1 MCLLGKIPAPEVLVP
16 LKRFDDNT
24 TIQVT
29 WLPIDSPQIVS
40 YDIEYGIYTRIF
52 PEPPTTTII
61 SSPGPNNL
69 AIDIIGIDGDT
80 NYQVRVRGVAE
91 VDDDEKNELIST
103 DEGLWSPWV
112 VSQVKIPM
120 GKFFIQCYVHLN
132 ILSFIEPITGGST
145 SIYTA
150 CNGIIF
156 ATGLIAIIVFF

>member
-1 MCLLGKIPAPEVLVP
+1 MCLLGRIPAPEVVVP

-40 YDIEYGIYTRIF
+40 YDIEYGIYTRIL

-69 AIDIIGIDGDT
+69 AIDIIGVDGDT

-91 VDDDEKNELIST
+91 VDLKNNKLVNT
-103 DEGLWSPWV
+103 VDGLWSPWV
-112 VSQVKIPM
+112 VSQVRLPR
-120 GKFFIQCYVHLN
+120 GKCCHRMLC
-132 ILSFIEPITGGST
+132 SP
-145 SIYTA
+145 
-150 CNGIIF
+150 
-156 ATGLIAIIVFF
+156 